1 MITPPEDPGPITY
14 GCLHCPRAA
23 ASVRARSL
31 GFWNEARPQRPT
43 ISSER
48 MVAGISGA
56 TPGSASGA
64 ELDDSDGRLMLL
76 HAASEIVSAD
86 AIARLAIVR
95 ALRELIIVF
104 PRAIPWP
111 LPSSS

>member
-1 MITPPEDPGPITY
+1 MITPPDWPAPITY
-14 GCLHCPRAA
+14 GCLHWPCAA
-23 ASVRARSL
+23 FSVRARSL
-31 GFWNEARPQRPT
+31 GFWNEARPQLPT

-56 TPGSASGA
+56 TPGSGSGA

-86 AIARLAIVR
+86 AIVRLEIVR

-104 PRAIPWP
+104 PRVNPWP
-111 LPSSS
+111 LPS

>member
-1 MITPPEDPGPITY
+1 
-14 GCLHCPRAA
+14 
-23 ASVRARSL
+23 
-31 GFWNEARPQRPT
+31 
-43 ISSER
+43 

-56 TPGSASGA
+56 SPGSVAGA

-76 HAASEIVSAD
+76 HAASKVVSAD

-111 LPSSS
+111 LPSSSQPQKACRSNDVR